1 MAPTQLSIVLE
12 GLLNE
17 LGTADLSTL
26 EAMLKHDTGAVL
38 DAIRSTAAAAE
49 AGAAAYASSATSNVV
64 VCRSSTATAGAISVQ
79 HEGSIS
85 RTLVSTDAQTT
96 LKGSD
101 IHAAASSATAE
112 MLLRQELEEK
122 LRSQT
127 KELASEQRSANA
139 MKRALAS
146 ARDEL
151 AAAQELRRSDSD
163 NLRTAQ
169 QAAKRDIKAAERM
182 ADEAKPWLGG
192 GPDPAVPGDESGQ
205 CTQERSKTKR
215 IFVGARR
222 PCGVSC
228 VWGGARAPRALPG
241 ARRAFQFTLYE

>member
-12 GLLNE
+12 RLLNE
-17 LGTADLSTL
+17 LGIADLSTF
-26 EAMLKHDTGAVL
+26 EAVLMHDTGAVL

-64 VCRSSTATAGAISVQ
+64 VCPSSTATAGAISVQ
-79 HEGSIS
+79 HKGSIS

-101 IHAAASSATAE
+101 IHAAASSASAE

-127 KELASEQRSANA
+127 KELASEQRSASA
-139 MKRALAS
+139 VKRALAS

-151 AAAQELRRSDSD
+151 AAAQAEALRPRHPKS
-163 NLRTAQ
+163 RA
-169 QAAKRDIKAAERM
+169 
-182 ADEAKPWLGG
+182 WLS
-192 GPDPAVPGDESGQ
+192 PQ
-205 CTQERSKTKR
+205 L
-215 IFVGARR
+215 
-222 PCGVSC
+222 SC
-228 VWGGARAPRALPG
+228 
-241 ARRAFQFTLYE
+241 

>member
-12 GLLNE
+12 RLLNE
-17 LGTADLSTL
+17 LGIANLSMF
-26 EAMLKHDTGAVL
+26 EAVLMHDTGAVL

-49 AGAAAYASSATSNVV
+49 AGVAAYASSATSNVV
-64 VCRSSTATAGAISVQ
+64 VSPSSADVISAE
-79 HEGSIS
+79 HKGSFS

-127 KELASEQRSANA
+127 KELASEQRSASA
-139 MKRALAS
+139 VKRALAS

-151 AAAQELRRSDSD
+151 AAAQAEALRPRQPEES
-163 NLRTAQ
+163 
-169 QAAKRDIKAAERM
+169 AA
-182 ADEAKPWLGG
+182 G
-192 GPDPAVPGDESGQ
+192 
-205 CTQERSKTKR
+205 C
-215 IFVGARR
+215 
-222 PCGVSC
+222 
-228 VWGGARAPRALPG
+228 
-241 ARRAFQFTLYE
+241 

>member
-49 AGAAAYASSATSNVV
+49 AGAAVYASSATSNVV
-64 VCRSSTATAGAISVQ
+64 VCPSSTATAGVISGQ
-79 HEGSIS
+79 HNGSIS
-85 RTLVSTDAQTT
+85 RTL
-96 LKGSD
+96 
-101 IHAAASSATAE
+101 
-112 MLLRQELEEK
+112 ELEEK

-127 KELASEQRSANA
+127 KELASEQRSASA
-139 MKRALAS
+139 VKKALAS
-146 ARDEL
+146 ARAEL
-151 AAAQELRRSDSD
+151 AAAQERRRSDRD

-182 ADEAKPWLGG
+182 ADEVTHA
-192 GPDPAVPGDESGQ
+192 
-205 CTQERSKTKR
+205 
-215 IFVGARR
+215 
-222 PCGVSC
+222 
-228 VWGGARAPRALPG
+228 ARADFEWRIGEMRAKMQAELREQLDALQISMEAE
-241 ARRAFQFTLYE
+241 ARRADAAEAERGAAQARI

>member
-1 MAPTQLSIVLE
+1 MFEAVL
-12 GLLNE
+12 
-17 LGTADLSTL
+17 
-26 EAMLKHDTGAVL
+26 MHDTGAVL
-38 DAIRSTAAAAE
+38 DAVRSTAAAAE
-49 AGAAAYASSATSNVV
+49 AGAAVYASSATSNVV
-64 VCRSSTATAGAISVQ
+64 VCQSSTATAGAISVQ

-101 IHAAASSATAE
+101 IHAVASSATAE

-139 MKRALAS
+139 MKKALAS

-151 AAAQELRRSDSD
+151 AAAQELRRSDCD

-169 QAAKRDIKAAERM
+169 QAAKRDIKAAERIM
-182 ADEAKPWLGG
+182 QLDQGRPGKSCSSIELSISMEA
-192 GPDPAVPGDESGQ
+192 E
-205 CTQERSKTKR
+205 
-215 IFVGARR
+215 
-222 PCGVSC
+222 
-228 VWGGARAPRALPG
+228 
-241 ARRAFQFTLYE
+241 ARRADAAEAERSRLYDKMEGIMRTREGLIDALAEAQRKREQVIVKRYT